1 MRLREGFVWLALMV
15 AVGWPGPALAA
26 FHLMEIEQVIG
37 GVGGDTTAQA
47 VQLKMR
53 FAGQQ
58 FVGGN
63 ARLVARDAAGVNPV
77 VLSTFPV
84 ANPDSGA
91 CREILLATT
100 GFAARTTP
108 SVGAAQ
114 RDFLMDPIPVA
125 YLPAGSLTF
134 EGAGGSPVYWRVSW
148 GGASYTGSGTVVSV
162 GAGGNDDDGNANPP
176 FAGALPSTNLQALR
190 FTPACA
196 AVSTNNAAQYALT
209 AGTAVFTNNDLAA
222 FTVVGPPPGVPV
234 LPAPAGLAL
243 VVALG
248 ALAAASIVLRAR
260 GSAAKRG

>member
-53 FAGQQ
+53 AAGQQ
-58 FVGGN
+58 FLNGN
-63 ARLVARDAAGVNPV
+63 ARLVARDAAGLNPV
-77 VLSTFPV
+77 VLSTFPLP
-84 ANPDSGA
+84 NPTGGS

-100 GFAARTTP
+100 GFAAHTTP
-108 SVGAAQ
+108 SVGAAE
-114 RDFLMDPIPVA
+114 RDYLMDPIPVA
-125 YLPAGSLTF
+125 YLSAGSLTF
-134 EGAGGSPVYWRVSW
+134 ETATGTAIYWRVSW
-148 GGASYTGSGTVVSV
+148 GGAGYTGPGTVVTV
-162 GAGGNDDDGNANPP
+162 AGGGNDDDGTANPA
-176 FAGALPSTNLQALR
+176 FAGALPSTSSRALR

-196 AVSTNNAAQYALT
+196 TASTNTAAQYALT
-209 AGTAVFTNNDLAA
+209 AGASVFTNNDLAPFA
-222 FTVVGPPPGVPV
+222 VNGPPGIPV

-248 ALAAASIVLRAR
+248 ALAAVSIVLRAR
-260 GSAAKRG
+260 GSAARRG